1 MSGDKGV
8 DTKLEDI
15 LKSIRGIIDNHNQ
28 SVKTESNGS
37 DFVEEDPILELTSVI
52 SSDKNYFTK
61 DEDKSFISMEAKRK
75 TEVERKEKVIGRK
88 DAKATRLINIIREKN
103 LEIGKLASSVESYQS
118 YSWMLSTNVSNLTSR
133 ITQWQNYYNQES
145 SGVDQPEGD
154 SPNAGEVLVNDYN

>member
-75 TEVERKEKVIGRK
+75 TEAELNKFANYLEESEYSLKDKSLDSMVNVLMRPLVKEWLDSNLPRIVEKVVSEEIRK
-88 DAKATRLINIIREKN
+88 MIPK
-103 LEIGKLASSVESYQS
+103 Q
-118 YSWMLSTNVSNLTSR
+118 
-133 ITQWQNYYNQES
+133 
-145 SGVDQPEGD
+145 
-154 SPNAGEVLVNDYN
+154 